1 MMPPEKTLN
10 VSEAARE
17 LGVSAATLRDWT
29 NRGLVPY
36 LRTPGGQRRFTQEQ
50 IRQIQEQMG
59 RPTKEETMST
69 SVLDRQQQL
78 ISEALELAKDADW
91 IDLFPAANVI
101 SRLVS
106 TEQQRQCAN
115 CGSTSLTHVR
125 QGLFEV
131 SFRIQGD
138 DVEVVSVK
146 EPISAA
152 TVATTVCDECG
163 TVTVNTTEREDQDQ

>member
-1 MMPPEKTLN
+1 MPPEKTLS

-78 ISEALELAKDADW
+78 ISDALELAKDADW
-91 IDLFPAANVI
+91 IDVYPAANAM

-106 TEQQRQCAN
+106 AEQQTQCAN

-125 QGLFEV
+125 KGLFEV
-131 SFRIQGD
+131 SFRIHGD
-138 DVEVVSVK
+138 EVEVVSVK
-146 EPISAA
+146 EPIDAV
-152 TVATTVCDECG
+152 TLATTVCDECG
-163 TVTVNTTEREDQDQ
+163 TATVNMTEREDQDQ